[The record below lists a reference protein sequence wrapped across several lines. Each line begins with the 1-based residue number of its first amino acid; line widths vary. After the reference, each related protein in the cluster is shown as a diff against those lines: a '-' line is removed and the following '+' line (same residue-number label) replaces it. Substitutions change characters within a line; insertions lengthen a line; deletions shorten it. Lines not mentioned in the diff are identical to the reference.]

1 MEKYIQIV
9 INWGIPVLLTGILA
23 FMKKMIN
30 DNKVMKE
37 KMINDNTLM
46 KESML
51 SLIRSQIVS
60 KCESYQKKGFLP
72 EYARYC
78 LEDLFKN
85 YKNLGGN
92 HGVET
97 LVNKTFE
104 LPSAKEE

>member
-1 MEKYIQIV
+1 MEKYIQIA
-9 INWGIPVLLTGILA
+9 INWGIPVILAGILA
-23 FMKKMIN
+23 FMKKLIS
-30 DNKVMKE
+30 DNKAMKA
-37 KMINDNTLM
+37 
-46 KESML
+46 SML

-60 KCESYQKKGFLP
+60 KCESYNKKGFLP

-104 LPSAKEE
+104 LPSSKEE

>member
-9 INWGIPVLLTGILA
+9 INWGIPVILAGILA
-23 FMKKMIN
+23 FMKTLIS
-30 DNKVMKE
+30 DNKAMK
-37 KMINDNTLM
+37 
-46 KESML
+46 L
-51 SLIRSQIVS
+51 SILALIRSQIVS

-85 YKNLGGN
+85 YQNLGGN
-92 HGVET
+92 HGIET

-104 LPSAKEE
+104 LPPVKKEEE